1 MNSLRLIAQRL
12 ADKENNV
19 FQALYENTRN
29 GRLAVARF
37 RGVAGDKDR
46 DSHLFGD
53 IPVDFGRVRA
63 A

>member
-19 FQALYENTRN
+19 FQALYENQN

-37 RGVAGDKDR
+37 RGAAGDKDKNAQ
-46 DSHLFGD
+46 LFGD
-53 IPVDFGRVRA
+53 IPNDFGSLPK
-63 A
+63 